1 MEAFDQALVHFKE
14 VTGFVNNQRSDEDD
28 QMVPGPSSSQVKDNK
43 RWTIFEITLLDLTFE
58 TFGSSA
64 NFNSIGIFG
73 FYKTFFSFQNQNIF
87 LTIIRT
93 LR

>member
-28 QMVPGPSSSQVKDNK
+28 QMVPGPSSPQVKDNK
-43 RWTIFEITLLDLTFE
+43 RWTIFEITLPDLTFE

-64 NFNSIGIFG
+64 DFNSIGIFG
-73 FYKTFFSFQNQNIF
+73 IFIYKTFFSF
-87 LTIIRT
+87 
-93 LR
+93 